1 MVFASSIFLFL
12 FFPITLIVY
21 YIIKPK
27 FRNTWLFF
35 MSLWFYAWSG
45 VSYAIILFI
54 STIINYFFGILL
66 NKFKKYKKIILTC
79 SIVYNLSILCF
90 FKYFSFILFNIQ
102 RFIHLF
108 IPRFYIEIPKIVL
121 PIGISFFT
129 FQIMSYVI
137 DLYRNEIKVQ
147 KSFINLGLYIMLFP
161 QLIAGPIVR
170 YIDVE
175 KEIYKRNTKIDDIDN
190 GLKRFIT
197 GLGKKVIIANTMG
210 SWADY
215 VFGLSW
221 DKLNTPVA
229 WLGICSYTLQI
240 YFDFSGYSD
249 MAIGLG
255 RIFGFHFLENFN
267 YPYISQS
274 IQEFWKRWHMSLSQW
289 FRDYLYIPLGG
300 NRRGKLKTYI
310 NSFIVFFCTGLWH
323 GAAWNFIFWGLFHGI
338 FLIIE
343 KIGFGELLKR
353 TPKICKHIYTMI
365 IVMIGWVFFR
375 VEGFFNALKYI
386 KRLFVFNVDKLEYF
400 YLTLD
405 IWKIFIAICAILLS
419 FPIINITKE
428 KVIIKKV
435 GENIKYEILV
445 DFIYFLLFI
454 VSICFISASNFNPF
468 IYFRF

>member
-45 VSYAIILFI
+45 AYYAIILFI
-54 STIINYFFGILL
+54 STIMNYFFGILL
-66 NKFKKYKKIILTC
+66 NKFKRYKKIILTC

-102 RFIHLF
+102 RFIRLF
-108 IPRFYIEIPKIVL
+108 VPKFYIEIPEIVL

-190 GLKRFIT
+190 GLKRFII

-215 VFGLSW
+215 VFDLSW

-274 IQEFWKRWHMSLSQW
+274 IQEFWKR
-289 FRDYLYIPLGG
+289 
-300 NRRGKLKTYI
+300 
-310 NSFIVFFCTGLWH
+310 
-323 GAAWNFIFWGLFHGI
+323 
-338 FLIIE
+338 
-343 KIGFGELLKR
+343 
-353 TPKICKHIYTMI
+353 
-365 IVMIGWVFFR
+365 
-375 VEGFFNALKYI
+375 
-386 KRLFVFNVDKLEYF
+386 
-400 YLTLD
+400 
-405 IWKIFIAICAILLS
+405 
-419 FPIINITKE
+419 
-428 KVIIKKV
+428 
-435 GENIKYEILV
+435 
-445 DFIYFLLFI
+445 
-454 VSICFISASNFNPF
+454 
-468 IYFRF
+468 